1 MLPTP
6 VKTNTSIYDSLPN
19 LDSWYAKK
27 GEEPHQ
33 IVPCHKQRT
42 AVSFS
47 TAPPAVYRYQ
57 ERPTHHRRTSS
68 SEHVKDLLKHYT
80 SKLSRQLSQRS

>member
-6 VKTNTSIYDSLPN
+6 VKTTNTSIYDSLPN

-27 GEEPHQ
+27 EEERINQ

-47 TAPPAVYRYQ
+47 SAPPAVYRYQ

-68 SEHVKDLLKHYT
+68 SEHG
-80 SKLSRQLSQRS
+80 KLFNFYL